1 MRLFV
6 CVFVLL
12 FGAQGVAPDG
22 ADRED
27 QQYQQRRVGQV
38 RSFGEQKPGGYRE
51 REGGHDDEYGQHADD
66 FFDLHRMF
74 FLISTLQT
82 YERIFEKQLKFI
94 VFR

>member
-12 FGAQGVAPDG
+12 FGAQCVAPDG

-38 RSFGEQKPGGYRE
+38 RSFGEQKPGGYLE
-51 REGGHDDEYGQHADD
+51 REGGHDDDYGQHADD
-66 FFDLHRMF
+66 FFDLHRMS
-74 FLISTLQT
+74 FLILTLQT